1 MKKFLIC
8 LLAITTLLPCTLSS
22 CSKVLRKADEY
33 IVTYPEN
40 YTVDYCNENYIEA
53 DPNLLYL
60 RVADNDIG
68 RIEIPGGGARY
79 RAIKDVPLDEYL
91 MFDESIMFAPLSYK
105 ILKNKNNLDL
115 PQQEILSY
123 KIKDIKIYRQ
133 TYDTEI
139 EPVDKY
145 KLGAKMVEEELSSI
159 SGEKTDAF
167 QAHIIECLEQGNYH
181 KNYGKQYGY
190 VFNPN
195 IVRSNDRKVRL
206 RVTFEN
212 YENLVWDTTI
222 YEKKNKFYI
231 DFYTP
236 SDSPDGGWLP
246 NYIPLDE
253 EFNEKIAELIP

>member
-1 MKKFLIC
+1 MKKILIC

-22 CSKVLRKADEY
+22 CSKVLRKSDEY

-40 YTVDYCNENYIEA
+40 YTSDYCDENYIEA
-53 DPNLLYL
+53 DTNLLCL
-60 RVADNDIG
+60 RLAENTIG
-68 RIEIPGGGARY
+68 KSNIKGNNGSY

-91 MFDESIMFAPLSYK
+91 VFDNAITVLPFSYK
-105 ILKNKNNLDL
+105 ILKNKNNLNL

-123 KIKDIKIYRQ
+123 KIKDVKIYL
-133 TYDTEI
+133 EANL
-139 EPVDKY
+139 EPVDRY
-145 KLGAKMVEEELSSI
+145 KLWKKLVEEELYSI
-159 SGEKTDAF
+159 SGEKADAF

-190 VFNPN
+190 VFTPDP
-195 IVRSNDRKVRL
+195 IISNNHMVRL
-206 RVTFEN
+206 MVTFEN
-212 YENLVWDTTI
+212 YENLVWHTTI

>member
-1 MKKFLIC
+1 MKKILIC
-8 LLAITTLLPCTLSS
+8 LLAITTLLPCALSS

-40 YTVDYCNENYIEA
+40 YTVDYCNENYIKA

-60 RVADNDIG
+60 RVADNDLG
-68 RIEIPGGGARY
+68 KNNVKGKNGNF

-91 MFDESIMFAPLSYK
+91 MFDEALLLYSLSYE
-105 ILKNKNNLDL
+105 IIKNKNNLDL

-195 IVRSNDRKVRL
+195 IAKINDHKLRL
-206 RVTFEN
+206 RVTFG
-212 YENLVWDTTI
+212 NLCI
-222 YEKKNKFYI
+222 EI
-231 DFYTP
+231 
-236 SDSPDGGWLP
+236 
-246 NYIPLDE
+246 
-253 EFNEKIAELIP
+253 